1 MALMYL
7 NAKFPPPSDHSE
19 ILCGI
24 NLNVLPGFM
33 EEVKVFFCSKKGNG
47 DYNVQ
52 LGISRNLV
60 NTFDR

>member
-1 MALMYL
+1 MI
-7 NAKFPPPSDHSE
+7 
-19 ILCGI
+19 ILRYFCGI

-33 EEVKVFFCSKKGNG
+33 EEVKVFFRSKKGNG